1 MVQVLRQVLH
11 MADKILVVED
21 DEGNLVALSRY
32 LQMMGYAVEQAS
44 DGAEA
49 LLKLELDRFDLVLS
63 DIMMPVVDGYLLT
76 KHIRANFPATPII
89 LMTGNP
95 PERPREVA
103 TQVGARLLL
112 SKPFMLDELVEKI
125 KEVLSLK
132 EF

>member
-1 MVQVLRQVLH
+1 
-11 MADKILVVED
+11 MANKILVVED
-21 DEGNLVALSRY
+21 DEGSLVALSRY

-49 LLKLELDRFDLVLS
+49 LSKLERDRFDLVLS
-63 DIMMPVVDGYLLT
+63 DIMMPVVDGFLLT

-95 PERPREVA
+95 PARPREVA

-112 SKPFMLDELVEKI
+112 SKPLILDELVEKI
-125 KEVLSLK
+125 TEVLSLK